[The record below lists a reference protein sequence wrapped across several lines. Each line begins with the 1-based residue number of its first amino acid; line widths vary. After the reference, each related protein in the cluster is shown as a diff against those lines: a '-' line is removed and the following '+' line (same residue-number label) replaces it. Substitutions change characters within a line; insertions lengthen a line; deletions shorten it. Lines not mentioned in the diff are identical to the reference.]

1 MKSGFGRHFSSK
13 TLDLLLK
20 PSERMYTLLVNCAI
34 FHELNF
40 CQWNWIFAATMTE
53 KREADL
59 VLLRQ
64 NRVFVGLGDTA
75 LGDVFDAATVRTFSR
90 KELIVRQGDPATAFG
105 VMVEGRAKLSQL
117 SAEGHQIVVRY
128 IKTGQEF
135 GLIAA
140 LNEFDYPL
148 SIHAVSDCEM
158 LFWQGETLANLM
170 QRHFRISLNALRVM
184 VIRNQQRQS
193 RYHEVVN
200 ERVEQRLARSVLQLG
215 QHLGKPSE
223 GNILIDIPI
232 TREDLAELIGTTL
245 FTVSRTLKQWEQ
257 KNLVSIGRER
267 IAIVDSAGLEKIA
280 ATSPSDPGSPCGCV
294 GIQACLGI

>member
-1 MKSGFGRHFSSK
+1 MIK
-13 TLDLLLK
+13 
-20 PSERMYTLLVNCAI
+20 
-34 FHELNF
+34 
-40 CQWNWIFAATMTE
+40 
-53 KREADL
+53 KREAAL
-59 VLLRQ
+59 ALLGQ
-64 NRVFVGLGDTA
+64 NRVFVGLEEAA
-75 LGDVFDAATVRTFSR
+75 LADVLDDVRVRSFSR
-90 KELIVRQGDPATAFG
+90 SDCIIRQGDRAAAFG
-105 VMVEGRAKLSQL
+105 VIVDGRAKLSQL
-117 SAEGHQIVVRY
+117 SADGHQIVVRY
-128 IKTGQEF
+128 IKAGQEF

-158 LFWQGETLANLM
+158 LFWQGDLLANLM

-257 KNLVSIGRER
+257 KDLVSIGRER
-267 IAIVDSAGLEKIA
+267 IAIVDSAGLEEI
-280 ATSPSDPGSPCGCV
+280 ATSFSTSPAGCV

>member
-1 MKSGFGRHFSSK
+1 M
-13 TLDLLLK
+13 
-20 PSERMYTLLVNCAI
+20 I
-34 FHELNF
+34 
-40 CQWNWIFAATMTE
+40 E

-59 VLLRQ
+59 VLLGQ
-64 NRVFVGLGDTA
+64 NRVFTGLEEAA
-75 LGDVFDAATVRTFSR
+75 LADVLDAATVRNFAR
-90 KELIVRQGDPATAFG
+90 GDCIIRQGDRAAAFG
-105 VMVEGRAKLSQL
+105 VMVSGRAKLTQL
-117 SAEGHQIVVRY
+117 SADGHQIVVRY

-148 SIHAVSDCEM
+148 SIHAVTACE
-158 LFWQGETLANLM
+158 LLLWQGDMLVDLM

-184 VIRNQQRQS
+184 VIRNQQRQN

-215 QHLGKPSE
+215 QHFGKPSE

-257 KNLVSIGRER
+257 KDLVAIGRER
-267 IAIVDSAGLEKIA
+267 IAIVDNAGLEHI
-280 ATSPSDPGSPCGCV
+280 ATSFPSSPSSSSDGCV
-294 GIQACLGI
+294 GIRACLGI